1 MRFTPRS
8 PFAAVPM
15 LAVLCAAAL
24 FALLACGKKESNNP
38 PAAQTPAVTAPRVV
52 GVELGNELKTDNRV
66 AEAMTTFAMNDVI
79 YVAVMTEGNS
89 PSAAVTARWTY
100 EDGQPVNETTRT
112 VVLSGPATTEFHV
125 SKPGGWPTGKYKVEI
140 LLNGASART
149 AEFDVR

>member
-1 MRFTPRS
+1 MRFTSRS
-8 PFAAVPM
+8 PFAAVSL

-24 FALLACGKKESNNP
+24 LTLPACGKKDSKNP
-38 PAAQTPAVTAPRVV
+38 PAAQTPAVTAARVV
-52 GVELGNELKTDNRV
+52 GVELGNALKSDNRV
-66 AEAMTTFAMNDVI
+66 TQAMSSFGVNDVI

-112 VVLSGPATTEFHV
+112 VVLNGPATTEFHV
-125 SKPGGWPTGKYKVEI
+125 SKPGGWPTGNYKVEV

-149 AEFDVR
+149 AQFDVR